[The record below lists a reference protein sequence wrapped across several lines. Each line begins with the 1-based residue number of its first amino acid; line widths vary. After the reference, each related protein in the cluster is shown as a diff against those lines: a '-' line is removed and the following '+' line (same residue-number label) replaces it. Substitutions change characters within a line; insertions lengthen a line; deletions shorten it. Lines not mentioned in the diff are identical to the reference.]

1 MANISLGLA
10 DINPIY
16 VNVLSYQLNVVL
28 WVIDVNIN
36 SGKKK
41 KENYQS
47 SALMRLLI
55 WIGAFFKITP
65 LNNLLENLLV

>member
-47 SALMRLLI
+47 SGLMRLLI
-55 WIGAFFKITP
+55 
-65 LNNLLENLLV
+65 